1 MARTTNIAIYRGE
14 DITLNFTAYTT
25 DAGSTAEDI
34 TGWTL
39 YFTVAQ
45 SRNSTAKVISP
56 VACSI
61 VTAASGTFRAIIA
74 DTDTDNIAPGAY
86 FWDVWRTDAGYERLL
101 GSGTFNIIGNARIP
115 A

>member
-1 MARTTNIAIYRGE
+1 MARTANLSIYRGE

-25 DAGSTAEDI
+25 DTGSTAEDI

-39 YFTVAQ
+39 SFTVSR
-45 SRNSTAKVISP
+45 SRNSSDKLLTK
-56 VACSI
+56 ACSI
-61 VTAASGTFRAIIA
+61 VIAASGTFRAIIA

-101 GSGTFNIIGNARIP
+101 GSGTFNILGNARIP